1 MNEMLPLFIM
11 PLLVST
17 HSTHYTL
24 AIVTTSAIL
33 PWNIYILIFILAG
46 DCSVQSASL
55 EKDEG
60 GMTKFKSIFRVPVN
74 IQLEMRG
81 WDRDGVTN
89 VAAAASHSVDT
100 RL

>member
-1 MNEMLPLFIM
+1 MKCYYY
-11 PLLVST
+11 LLVST
-17 HSTHYTL
+17 RHSTHYTL
-24 AIVTTSAIL
+24 AMVTTSAIL

>member
-1 MNEMLPLFIM
+1 MKCYYY
-11 PLLVST
+11 LLVST
-17 HSTHYTL
+17 STRHSTHYSL
-24 AIVTTSAIL
+24 AMVTTSAIL